1 MEREVQMYPSD
12 NFEYHKANA
21 AGEAYIAV
29 GCRIIWSIWLAVQ

>member
-21 AGEAYIAV
+21 AGERTVKKLILQSDV
-29 GCRIIWSIWLAVQ
+29 ESSGV